1 MSAQVHAPE
10 QEQIDHW
17 LKVSREWLRKK
28 REAYEAGYYREHDLP
43 PQGLYTS
50 LAELHA
56 DLGRAR
62 FLNGEPIG
70 EVRAEFAEAARC
82 VLKSFRMAYDPAD
95 PDYVGDKPKP
105 PDRIDPGWGH
115 VDWSQV
121 NEVVFTDGAH
131 WALMAADFAL
141 ARELAEIYRDP
152 PDPRPDDEVTLGHA
166 RLLAAALREAKPALQ
181 LARVQMEWC
190 TSRKLTE
197 AYEENFCT
205 LSRAVAGI
213 VRGDGAEFNAGL
225 AAQLESYRA
234 HLDEVRDTDE
244 EFICDAAVALA
255 NLGLHRGLAVTV
267 THPLLPPGLLI
278 QEGRAA

>member
-1 MSAQVHAPE
+1 MSVPVHTPD

-17 LKVSREWLRKK
+17 LKVAQEDLDETKEDLSSGFYEREDIPL
-28 REAYEAGYYREHDLP
+28 
-43 PQGLYTS
+43 QMVYTGTAEDHAR
-50 LAELHA
+50 LA
-56 DLGRAR
+56 RAK
-62 FLNGEPIG
+62 FLNGDPNG

-82 VLKSFRMAYDPAD
+82 VLKSFRMAYDPSD

-105 PDRIDPGWGH
+105 ADRIDPGWGH
-115 VDWSQV
+115 VDWSEV
-121 NEVVFTDGAH
+121 NELVFIKGAH
-131 WALMAADFAL
+131 WALMAADFGL

-152 PDPRPDDEVTLGHA
+152 PDPAPDAEVILGHA

-190 TSRKLTE
+190 TSRKLTQ

-205 LSRAVAGI
+205 MSRAVAGI
-213 VRGDGAEFNAGL
+213 VRGDAGEFNAGL
-225 AAQLESYRA
+225 AAQLEFYRT
-234 HLDEVRDTDE
+234 HLDEERDTPL
-244 EFICDAAVALA
+244 EFICDPAVALA